1 MPLRAENL
9 YMRPH
14 DTQLLRRLR
23 HPVDDLLASGGDS
36 RLLIDSSN
44 GLSKYG
50 CSMRPRPGTLSFG
63 SCTASSIS
71 SVGFEAASR
80 LHRRLLAI
88 DDEADLCHAVQER
101 LDAQRAELL
110 FLLTRCAVPGVEVV
124 LSPSGTDVELLALA
138 LRQGSDGRP
147 VTNILVGPTEVG
159 SGTPLAAAGRH
170 FDTMTPNGSQRRAG
184 DPVDEKMAEHIEVV
198 NVWLRDD
205 DGAIRPEHELDA
217 EVEAHAREHIGK
229 GRRILLHVV
238 AHSKTGLHAPSL
250 DAVNR
255 LRARYRDEILV
266 VVDAAQG
273 RFSRRGLVEVLNDGH
288 IVLVTG
294 SKFFGGPPFCG
305 AMLVPP
311 NAHPDVCGLNRLPAG
326 FADYFTSDQLP
337 PAWGRLRSNLPPTG
351 NLGLLLRWTAA
362 IAEMREY
369 YSTPSAL
376 RLRVLRA
383 FEHLA
388 PEILSSSR
396 CIDVESSCA
405 PILSDDFDRVLQSK
419 ATVFSFSIL
428 GADGVRLDFEA
439 LREVWRWLNV
449 DMSDALSEAPKSERH
464 LLTPSLHTGQP
475 VVLTRDS
482 TGPAVLRCAIGGV
495 MVAQVAQDPDWG
507 TRFEDRLVRLENAL
521 QSLKLKVETIARNH
535 SLMSSQR
542 PILVDSPRL
551 AS

>member
-1 MPLRAENL
+1 
-9 YMRPH
+9 MRPP
-14 DTQLLRRLR
+14 DIRLQLALRQ
-23 HPVDDLLASGGDS
+23 PVEDLLASGGDS
-36 RLLIDSSN
+36 RLLIDSST
-44 GLSKYG
+44 GLGRYG
-50 CSMRPRPGTLSFG
+50 CSTRPRPETLPFG

-71 SVGFEAASR
+71 GVGFEAASR

-88 DDEADLCHAVQER
+88 DDEADLSHAVEER
-101 LDAQRAELL
+101 VDALRVELL
-110 FLLTRCAVPGVEVV
+110 FLLTRSAVPGVEVV

-138 LRQGSDGRP
+138 LRRGAGDKP

-170 FDTMTPNGSQRRAG
+170 FDTITPNGSERQPG
-184 DPVDEKMAEHIEVV
+184 DPVDERMAEDIDLV
-198 NVWLRDD
+198 NVWLRSD
-205 DGAIRPEHELDA
+205 DGDIRPEHELDA
-217 EVEAHAREHIGK
+217 EVEAHVREHVGR
-229 GRRILLHVV
+229 GRRVLLHVV

-255 LRARYRDEILV
+255 LRARYGDEILV
-266 VVDAAQG
+266 VIDAAQG

-288 IVLVTG
+288 IVIITG

-311 NAHPDVCGLNRLPAG
+311 NAHPDVCGLTGLPDG
-326 FADYFTSDQLP
+326 FSDYFTSDQLP
-337 PAWGRLRSNLPPTG
+337 STWGRLRSNLPPTG

-369 YSTPSAL
+369 YGTPSAL

-396 CIDVESSCA
+396 HIVVESSSA
-405 PILSDDFDRVLQSK
+405 PILSDEFDRVLQSK
-419 ATVFSFSIL
+419 ATVFSFSMHGL
-428 GADGVRLDFEA
+428 NGKRLDIDS
-439 LREVWRWLNV
+439 LRDVWRWLNV
-449 DMSDALSEAPKSERH
+449 DASDALEDASQSERR
-464 LLTPSLHTGQP
+464 LLSPSLHTGQP
-475 VVLTRDS
+475 VVLTRDP

-495 MVAQVAQDPDWG
+495 LVAQVAQDPDWG
-507 TRFEDRLVRLENAL
+507 ARFEERLVRLEKAI
-521 QSLKLKVETIARNH
+521 QSLKLKVEAIVRNH
-535 SLMSSQR
+535 ALMSSR
-542 PILVDSPRL
+542 PPDLVESQRL